1 MKLSIITPEKTLFKE
16 SDIKRVT
23 LPTTQGEM
31 TILPGHKPLV
41 VFLQAGELIVED
53 NNEVR
58 PLAVSGGFVEITQR
72 HIKVLA
78 DTAET
83 VEEIDV
89 ERAEQAR
96 QRAEQLLKEKKTDS
110 REFAYLTAKIE
121 KELSRLKV
129 GKKYKNIKPKLGE

>member
-1 MKLSIITPEKTLFKE
+1 MKLSVITPEKTLFKE

-23 LPTTQGEM
+23 LPTSEGEI
-31 TILPGHKPLV
+31 TVLPGHTRLV
-41 VFLQAGELIVED
+41 VFLAPGELIIED
-53 NNEVR
+53 NQEIR
-58 PLAVSGGFVEITQR
+58 PLAVSGGFVEVTQNQ
-72 HIKVLA
+72 IKVLA

-83 VEEIDV
+83 VEEIDL

-96 QRAEQLLKEKKTDS
+96 QRAEKLLKEKKTDT

-129 GKKYKNIKPKLGE
+129 GKKYRHLNQPKQ